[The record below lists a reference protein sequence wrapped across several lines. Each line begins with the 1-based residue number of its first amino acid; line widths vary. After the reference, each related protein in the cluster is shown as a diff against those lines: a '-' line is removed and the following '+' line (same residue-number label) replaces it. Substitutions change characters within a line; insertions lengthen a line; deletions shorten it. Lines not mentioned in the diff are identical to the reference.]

1 LRGSGGEG
9 DRVDAIAVPDMR
21 SISEV
26 WERIRAHQNEHFE
39 TVRGL
44 PFTYAVTGNE
54 LITDR
59 SDFPLHASQFEKTL
73 ELLPLDR
80 PGKINDLVH
89 YT

>member
-1 LRGSGGEG
+1 
-9 DRVDAIAVPDMR
+9 MR

-89 YT
+89 GPSYVWAMLHDARIRGSDW